1 MPFHGLFTKVGDCA
15 TVFCCNEFIVSDY
28 SDFHK
33 I

>member
-1 MPFHGLFTKVGDCA
+1 MPFHGLFINVGGCS

-28 SDFHK
+28 PDFHK